1 MKETADEV
9 AIGLVLIFQ
18 ASLNQANI
26 LDEWWKVLVTP
37 IFKGGKKDHF
47 KTENYRPISLT
58 SKKCEVLEHII
69 HRNIISH
76 VDQQRMLTDVQHEFH
91 KRQSC
96 ETQLIKTVNDL
107 AKIS

>member
-1 MKETADEV
+1 MGRKT
-9 AIGLVLIFQ
+9 
-18 ASLNQANI
+18 I
-26 LDEWWKVLVTP
+26 LRLRTIDQSALHK
-37 IFKGGKKDHF
+37 
-47 KTENYRPISLT
+47 
-58 SKKCEVLEHII
+58 KKCEVLEHII

-107 AKIS
+107 AKIFYENQQIDTVRRF